1 MRHSVEI
8 ESKIFVAGH
17 KGMVGSAIIR
27 KLRSLGYQNI
37 LTVDRISCDLREQA
51 QVRNF
56 FDLKRPEYVF
66 LAAAKVGGIKDNNAN
81 PADFIY
87 DNLMIQTNVIDAA
100 SWISKKLVFVGSA
113 CIYPKYAPVPIKE
126 DSLLT
131 GELEPTNEAYAVAK
145 IAGLMMA
152 KAYSKQHGFSTIS
165 AMPAN
170 LYGPGDNFN
179 VNQAHV
185 IPALISKF
193 HNALMCGLPYVTL
206 YGDGSPI
213 REFLYVDDLA
223 DALVFLM
230 KNYENPHIINIG
242 SGEAYT
248 IREIATMIGQRLS
261 VNTKIIW
268 DDRMPNGTP
277 NRILDS
283 TRINALGWKP
293 KTRFEDGLDRTI
305 EWYLEPYQDIRR

>member
-1 MRHSVEI
+1 VEI

-17 KGMVGSAIIR
+17 KGMVGSAIVR
-27 KLRSLGYQNI
+27 KLRWLGYNNI
-37 LTVDRISCDLREQA
+37 LTVDRITCDLTDQS
-51 QVRNF
+51 QVRNLF
-56 FDLKRPEYVF
+56 AHHRPEYVF

-87 DNLMIQTNVIDAA
+87 QNLMIQSNVIDCA
-100 SWISKKLVFVGSA
+100 SWISKKLLFVGSA
-113 CIYPKYAPVPIKE
+113 CIYPKYAEVPIKE
-126 DSLLT
+126 ESLMT

-145 IAGLMMA
+145 IAGYTMA
-152 KAYSKQHGFSTIS
+152 KAYTKQHGFSTVS

-170 LYGPGDNFN
+170 LYGIGDNFN

-193 HNALMCGLPYVTL
+193 HNAVMCDLPAVTCF
-206 YGDGSPI
+206 GDGTPV

-230 KNYENPHIINIG
+230 RNYGNPHIINIG
-242 SGEAYT
+242 SPEAFT
-248 IREIATMIGQRLS
+248 IKEIATMIAERMGF
-261 VNTKIIW
+261 TGKIVW

-277 NRILDS
+277 VRILDS
-283 TRINALGWKP
+283 TRMTSLGWKP
-293 KTRFEDGLDRTI
+293 KTKFVDGLTKTI
-305 EWYLEPYQDIRR
+305 EWFLEPYQDIRR